1 MTDRKLFRPNLNQY
15 RSRPPR
21 ENHQERVV
29 KDAEAYKD
37 ASGAPQGASQQ
48 RPSEPQRRR
57 QVPPEQ
63 TSAENFYYVKQMNSK
78 TQVVVVLLDGEEIH
92 GWIEWYDKS
101 CIKVHC
107 YNEQNFLI
115 FKHSIK
121 YITKEKERQG

>member
-15 RSRPPR
+15 RNRHPR
-21 ENHQERVV
+21 ENQQERVV
-29 KDAEAYKD
+29 KDSDAYKD
-37 ASGAPQGASQQ
+37 VSGAPQGAPQQ
-48 RPSEPQRRR
+48 SSSEPPRRR

-63 TSAENFYYVKQMNSK
+63 TSAESFYYVKQMNSK

-92 GWIEWYDKS
+92 GWIEWYDKH
-101 CIKVHC
+101 CIKIHC

>member
-21 ENHQERVV
+21 DLQQEKVV
-29 KDAEAYKD
+29 KDGEAYKD
-37 ASGAPQGASQQ
+37 TSP
-48 RPSEPQRRR
+48 PSPARQNEPPRRR

-92 GWIEWYDKS
+92 GWIEWYDKH

-107 YNEQNFLI
+107 FNEQNFLI

>member
-21 ENHQERVV
+21 DFQQEKVV
-29 KDAEAYKD
+29 KDGDAYKD
-37 ASGAPQGASQQ
+37 TSLPAPGGPPARQN
-48 RPSEPQRRR
+48 EPPRRR

-63 TSAENFYYVKQMNSK
+63 TSAENFYYVKQMNAK
-78 TQVVVVLLDGEEIH
+78 IQVVVVLLDGEEIH
-92 GWIEWYDKS
+92 GWIEWYDKH

-107 YNEQNFLI
+107 SNEQNFLI